1 MIRGYVM
8 NKKIAKV
15 IAFILSMILILTS
28 LPMVALAGS
37 NYYAKVGRGF
47 IGDYVVFPGDGD
59 VDISY
64 CEYEFIGN
72 SDSGKFVNRSTGRD
86 IYLTIDN
93 NNAGCPGATS
103 SENLFIGVTR
113 AFPKKNTF
121 YIKNNSS
128 SRFLDF
134 WDDNGEK
141 KYRFDRRGEV
151 SQYSQSY
158 FSLYTPDKGNITSG
172 IYGYKRITSLSELTT
187 GKKVLITHPSAFN
200 DDGSVASGGSMF
212 VLYPSLSTNPYEHVA
227 KVFNKSINDNERL
240 LPITAFGTV
249 KNGTNRANGANLNIV
264 NDRQDGNFDVGFIN
278 IDISSVDCALKSA
291 DYTIKVSTPSDCENK
306 GITVYYA
313 TKNTSEFTGFGANIN
328 KTTDIFGFG
337 EGTHL
342 QKAVEYYGLN
352 AIRSIMPI
360 KGANDVSYTIDLL
373 PVITEMQSIGSNK
386 ISLVFATTAAG
397 NAGNSGGWT
406 DTTVIANTNPISA
419 AVNRDNEDNTLETF
433 GLVKYDPIIYTMGYD
448 YMCEGNTIAHG
459 TEKFEGK
466 TNYTVKDGYSIVSI
480 ESSNSS
486 DVIMPTSK
494 TGTGYLTGRLGGV
507 TANSSKY
514 TILTTVLVDENGK
527 RFVQKDKLL
536 VESNPVPAHAVGG
549 AYSWKFAFDTYYS
562 DYVGFN
568 LVAENSHASYGGG
581 SSNSNQAKGNGI
593 KDSLTTALYSRD
605 TFADYYYREYSFTET
620 NVKPGGCYGYYK
632 CNDSLAIVRVTAPN
646 ANYYLDLSSDE
657 NMGVYKDRMGNYY
670 FNMAYVPQ
678 LVYDAG
684 RYWNFTY
691 INDSVE
697 NPDFSTKFEKSG
709 TRTAN
714 TGTKEVMPITI
725 NNMNLGAHSG
735 TFSFKEEA
743 VSVPGAYLTCS
754 VPFTVNIYDKSKAR
768 NTYNEYISKD
778 INSDT
783 FVGDSWTNYS
793 NSLLELQAYLAKYNE
808 YDTTKEAKLISN
820 VEVAYKNLLCNVTLN
835 HTDGT
840 SEVVQLNYLSN
851 IPTFVRYEDK
861 EDDPTKHIKRYNSWT
876 PSVVTGEMSADE
888 EQFSVEEEH
897 AWDDGLVLIPSTC
910 TNDGVRLH
918 VCACAKTKTE
928 PISKN
933 GHTQGELQDENI
945 VPSTCTQK
953 GSYDRVRRCTVCN
966 EILFSMSYEL
976 PLAPHNYEYSS
987 NDNQTHTGVCAD
999 CSDTVV
1005 ENHSIIDGVCSKC
1018 KYSNIDKSAFE
1029 AAVEEYYSF
1038 INDSEYEIAY
1048 TASSRRTYENLVNS
1062 YINEN
1067 LTTQSDYD
1075 DFARYIINAKSRLS
1089 KTTCEIAFGIVDD
1102 NGDVNYQNVSGK
1114 YGEPLTIAAASNIRK
1129 WTSYAEGKDTLIE
1142 NIGNSYTV
1150 VAKPNMNIFA
1160 FKTEDEMA
1168 SDYVKVTFVGKSN
1181 KVVYVTYIKNGETL
1195 DTSTVSVP
1203 NVPFYDA
1210 VGWNKTAVFGM
1221 GVDTTVTAEY
1231 QAK

>member
-1 MIRGYVM
+1 M
-8 NKKIAKV
+8 NKKIVKAISFV
-15 IAFILSMILILTS
+15 LSIILVLSA
-28 LPMVALAGS
+28 LPFVALAGS

-113 AFPKKNTF
+113 AFSKKNTF

-328 KTTDIFGFG
+328 KTTDIFGGG

-360 KGANDVSYTIDLL
+360 KGANNVSYTIDLL

-419 AVNRDNEDNTLETF
+419 AVNSDNEDNTLETF
-433 GLVKYDPIIYTMGYD
+433 GLIEYDPVIYTMGYD
-448 YMCEGNTIAHG
+448 YMCEGNTISHG
-459 TEKFEGK
+459 TEEFERT

-480 ESSNSS
+480 SSSNSA
-486 DVIMPTSK
+486 DEIMPTSK

-514 TILTTVLVDENGK
+514 IILTTTLVDEEGNY
-527 RFVQKDKLL
+527 FVQKDKLF
-536 VESNPVPAHAVGG
+536 VESNPVPAHTVGG
-549 AYSWKFAFDTYYS
+549 AYSWKFAMDTYYS

-568 LVAENSHASYGGG
+568 LVAEYSRASYGGG
-581 SSNSNQAKGNGI
+581 SSNANQAKGNGI

-620 NVKPGGCYGYYK
+620 GTKAGGCYGYYK
-632 CNDSLAIVRVTAPN
+632 CNASQSIVRVTAPN
-646 ANYYLDLSSDE
+646 ANYYLDLSSDD
-657 NMGVYKDRMGNYY
+657 NAGIYKDKMGSYC
-670 FNMAYVPQ
+670 FNITYLPQ

-691 INDSVE
+691 MNDSGE
-697 NPDFSTKFEKSG
+697 SADFSTKFEKSG

-714 TGTKEVMPITI
+714 TGTKIVMPINIKNTSI
-725 NNMNLGAHSG
+725 GAHSG
-735 TFSFKEEA
+735 SFIFKEEA
-743 VSVPGAYLTCS
+743 ISIPGAYLTCTI
-754 VPFTVNIYDKSKAR
+754 PFTVNIYDKSKAR
-768 NTYNEYISKD
+768 DTYKEYINKNVKND
-778 INSDT
+778 I
-783 FVGDSWTNYS
+783 FVAESWTNYS
-793 NSLLELQAYLAKYNE
+793 NSLLELQAFIAKYDE
-808 YDTTKEAKLISN
+808 YNADKEATLVSN
-820 VEVAYKNLLCNVTLN
+820 VENAYENLLCNVTLN

-840 SEVVQLNYLSN
+840 SETVALPYLSE
-851 IPTFVRYEDK
+851 IPVEVNYVDCIDNE
-861 EDDPTKHIKRYNSWT
+861 EQHIKYFNSWT

-888 EQFSVEEEH
+888 TQNTVFEKH
-897 AWDDGLVLIPSTC
+897 IWDEGVITKNFTCTEDGEMTYTCICGKTKTAPIVKVGHTQGQIRIENEIPSTC
-910 TNDGVRLH
+910 T
-918 VCACAKTKTE
+918 K
-928 PISKN
+928 
-933 GHTQGELQDENI
+933 Q
-945 VPSTCTQK
+945 

-966 EILFSMSYEL
+966 EVVFTQTMTS
-976 PLAPHNYEYSS
+976 PLAEHSYKYTS
-987 NDNQTHTGVCAD
+987 NNAKIHTGVCENCD
-999 CSDTVV
+999 KTIT
-1005 ENHSIIDGVCSKC
+1005 ENHNVVDGVCTKC
-1018 KYSNIDKSAFE
+1018 DYSNVDKSAYN
-1029 AAVEEYYSF
+1029 AAVEEYRSI
-1038 INDSEYEIAY
+1038 INDSEYVIAY
-1048 TASSRRTYENLVNS
+1048 TADSRKTYENLVS
-1062 YINEN
+1062 GYINEK
-1067 LTTQSDYD
+1067 LVTQSDYD
-1075 DFARYIINAKSRLS
+1075 SFGSYILNAKSRLKKNS
-1089 KTTCEIAFGIVDD
+1089 YDISFGIVDE
-1102 NGDVNYQNVSGK
+1102 NGDVTYQNLNGK
-1114 YGEPLTIAAASNIRK
+1114 YGDTISLSTTYGIKK
-1129 WTSYAEGKDTLIE
+1129 WTSHSKGVDTIIE
-1142 NIGNSYTV
+1142 NIGSNYSTV
-1150 VAKPNMNIFA
+1150 IKPDLMIYA
-1160 FKTEDEMA
+1160 FRTEEETTTGL
-1168 SDYVKVTFVGKSN
+1168 SKVTFVGKQN
-1181 KVVYVTYIKNGETL
+1181 RVVYVTYVEKGNSL
-1195 DTSTVSVP
+1195 DTSTVDIP
-1203 NVPFYDA
+1203 EIPFYETT
-1210 VGWNKTAVFGM
+1210 GWSLSTVIGM
-1221 GVDTTVTAEY
+1221 GTDVVVSAQY
-1231 QAK
+1231 QPK